1 MGVDAAS
8 EHNGAL
14 GVAFVRL
21 DAGLIG
27 EVDGGQHAE
36 HIEPHRQRRLWLEQP
51 GFRAL
56 RCWNHEILQRMGVV
70 QERTA
75 LALWPSPY
83 EGEVTYLID
92 VKTRTFEVQN

>member
-8 EHNGAL
+8 EHNRAL

-27 EVDGGQHAE
+27 EVDGSQHAE
-36 HIEPHRQRRLWLEQP
+36 HIAPDRRRRLWLEQQD
-51 GFRAL
+51 FRVL
-56 RCWNHEILQRMGVV
+56 RCWNHEILQRMGAV

-75 LALWPSPY
+75 LALWPSPSQG
-83 EGEVTYLID
+83 EGTY
-92 VKTRTFEVQN
+92 